1 MRDLTRGGLSSA
13 LNEIAQAS
21 GVGIEIDDSLIAIH
35 PSVKGACELL
45 GLDPLYVA
53 CEGRFACVVEPRI
66 AEQVIEALKKNE
78 LGQNAA
84 IVGTV
89 MGGYEGHRGW
99 LFYLASHPE
108 HQGAGTGRALVA
120 EAERRLEA
128 MGCPKVMLMVRGS
141 NTGVLGFYDKLG
153 YEVEEGLLVLSRRL
167 IED

>member
-1 MRDLTRGGLSSA
+1 
-13 LNEIAQAS
+13 
-21 GVGIEIDDSLIAIH
+21 
-35 PSVKGACELL
+35 
-45 GLDPLYVA
+45 
-53 CEGRFACVVEPRI
+53 
-66 AEQVIEALKKNE
+66 
-78 LGQNAA
+78 
-84 IVGTV
+84 

>member
-1 MRDLTRGGLSSA
+1 MILAKTSHAASKPK
-13 LNEIAQAS
+13 QAS
-21 GVGIEIDDSLIAIH
+21 CSSPKPGLR
-35 PSVKGACELL
+35 LL
-45 GLDPLYVA
+45 PGD
-53 CEGRFACVVEPRI
+53 
-66 AEQVIEALKKNE
+66 
-78 LGQNAA
+78 AA

>member
-1 MRDLTRGGLSSA
+1 MTFRIREFAPADTEQVVELWQLCDLTRPW
-13 LNEIAQAS
+13 NDPRKDIARCLETETS
-21 GVGIEIDDSLIAIH
+21 FLLIAEARAEA
-35 PSVKGACELL
+35 GA
-45 GLDPLYVA
+45 
-53 CEGRFACVVEPRI
+53 
-66 AEQVIEALKKNE
+66 EAAT
-78 LGQNAA
+78 GDAA

-108 HQGAGTGRALVA
+108 HQGAGAGRALVA